1 MSYINRTDAGRRLA
15 GEVARRL
22 AGQDVVVLGLP
33 RGGVPV
39 AFEIATAL
47 SAPLDVI
54 VVRKI
59 GVPFHPE
66 WAMGAIGEDGARIV
80 HQRAMTMAGVSE
92 QAFAEVEERERRE
105 LERRI
110 RQFRGDRPRIPLRGR
125 TAVIVDDGV
134 ATGST
139 ARAACQVARHLG
151 ASRVVVAI
159 PVGAPDA
166 VARLEEEADEVI
178 CPLVPEIFSAI
189 GQWYTDFTQTPDRE
203 VTELLARAAAR
214 PRVEQTPAPGRVD
227 EEVEIQAGPIRLPG
241 HVTVPERAVGMVVF
255 AHGSGSGRHSPRN
268 RYVAAELQRG
278 GLGTLLFDLLSEA
291 EAQDR
296 ENVFDIELLAGR
308 LAVAAEWIRER
319 PETAHLP
326 IGYFG
331 ASTGAAAA
339 LVAAASPDSDAQAVV
354 SRGGRPDLAGEAL
367 ESVRAATL
375 LIVGG
380 NDVHVLDVNRQA
392 QVRLRSEHRL
402 TIVPGAG
409 HLFEEPGALETVAEL
424 ARDWFVTHLASAPRP
439 VQG

>member
-166 VARLEEEADEVI
+166 VARLEEEAD
-178 CPLVPEIFSAI
+178 
-189 GQWYTDFTQTPDRE
+189 
-203 VTELLARAAAR
+203 
-214 PRVEQTPAPGRVD
+214 D
-227 EEVEIQAGPIRLPG
+227 E
-241 HVTVPERAVGMVVF
+241 
-255 AHGSGSGRHSPRN
+255 
-268 RYVAAELQRG
+268 
-278 GLGTLLFDLLSEA
+278 
-291 EAQDR
+291 
-296 ENVFDIELLAGR
+296 
-308 LAVAAEWIRER
+308 
-319 PETAHLP
+319 
-326 IGYFG
+326 
-331 ASTGAAAA
+331 
-339 LVAAASPDSDAQAVV
+339 
-354 SRGGRPDLAGEAL
+354 GEDG
-367 ESVRAATL
+367 E
-375 LIVGG
+375 
-380 NDVHVLDVNRQA
+380 
-392 QVRLRSEHRL
+392 
-402 TIVPGAG
+402 
-409 HLFEEPGALETVAEL
+409 
-424 ARDWFVTHLASAPRP
+424 
-439 VQG
+439 